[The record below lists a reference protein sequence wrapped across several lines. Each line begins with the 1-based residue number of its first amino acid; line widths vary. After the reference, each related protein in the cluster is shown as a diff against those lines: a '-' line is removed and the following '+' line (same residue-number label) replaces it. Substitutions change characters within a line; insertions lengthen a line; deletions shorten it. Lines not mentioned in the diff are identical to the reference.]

1 MRIAILSDIHGNR
14 HALEA
19 VLDDAHREGID
30 EAWCLGDLVGYG
42 ADPNAC
48 VRLAREHCT
57 ICLAGNHDLVV
68 TGTMPMDDFSRN
80 AAVAARWTQDEMDI
94 DNLEFLRRLS
104 PDGIEEEIGLFH
116 ASPRDPIWE
125 YVLSSELAGR
135 CLDVQQQRI
144 ALIGHTHVALSF
156 TRDAGPAVDG
166 QTRHGGDTVSIAA
179 GQWLINPGSVGQ
191 PRDGDPRA
199 AWLLLDTEAWTAS
212 WHRTEYD
219 IDAAGAAIVAAG
231 LPSSLADRLQYGQ

>member
-19 VLDDAHREGID
+19 VLDDAHREGVD

-42 ADPNAC
+42 AEPNAC
-48 VRLAREHCT
+48 VRLAREHCAV
-57 ICLAGNHDLVV
+57 CLAGNHDLVV

-80 AAVAARWTQDEMDI
+80 AAVAARWTQDEMDL
-94 DNLEFLRRLS
+94 DNLAFLRGLS

-116 ASPRDPIWE
+116 ASPRDAVWE

-135 CLDVQQQRI
+135 CLDVQRQRV

-156 TRDAGPAVDG
+156 TRDAGSAVDG
-166 QTRHGGDTVSIAA
+166 RTRTGGDTVSMVA
-179 GQWLINPGSVGQ
+179 GQWLVNPGSVGQ

-199 AWLLLDTEAWTAS
+199 AWLLLDTETWTAA
-212 WHRTEYD
+212 WRRVEYD